1 MMIRLAWT
9 GDAGRPGPCE
19 KQNLHMP
26 AKPTRPA
33 LLIVDMLNLLDFD
46 AGGILLKQAIPVA
59 DRIASLKQRFKRAG
73 APVIYANDNFGQ
85 WHADF
90 RELVAVCTHE
100 SCRGSPLAKRLAP
113 DPDDF
118 YILKPK
124 QSAFHSTPLAVLL
137 EHCQARRVVVTGIS
151 TDVCVA
157 ATAIDAHMRDLQV
170 HVPSD
175 CVAAPTRARTARAL
189 AMLHESIGASCAA
202 SRSIRP

>member
-1 MMIRLAWT
+1 M
-9 GDAGRPGPCE
+9 
-19 KQNLHMP
+19 
-26 AKPTRPA
+26 KPKSPRAA
-33 LLIVDMLNLLDFD
+33 LLIVDMMNFLDFD
-46 AGGILLKQAIPVA
+46 AGEALLKLALPVA
-59 DRIASLKQRFKRAG
+59 DRIANLRRRFRKAG

-90 RELVAVCTHE
+90 RELVAVCSQD
-100 SCRGSPLAKRLAP
+100 SCLGAPLARKLAP
-113 DPDDF
+113 EPDDY

-137 EHCQARRVVVTGIS
+137 EHCGVQRVVVTGIS
-151 TDVCVA
+151 TDVCVT

-175 CVAAPTRARTARAL
+175 CVAAPTRARSVRAL
-189 AMLHESIGASCAA
+189 GMLHESIGASSAA

>member
-1 MMIRLAWT
+1 MSS
-9 GDAGRPGPCE
+9 
-19 KQNLHMP
+19 
-26 AKPTRPA
+26 KPNRPA

-46 AGGILLKQAIPVA
+46 TGSALLKQAIPVA
-59 DRIASLKQRFKRAG
+59 GRIASLKRRFRKAG
-73 APVIYANDNFGQ
+73 APVIYTNDNFGQ

-90 RELVAVCTHE
+90 GELVAICNQE
-100 SCRGSPLAKRLAP
+100 SCKGSPLASRLTP
-113 DPDDF
+113 ESDDF
-118 YILKPK
+118 YVLKPK

-137 EHCQARRVVVTGIS
+137 EHCQTKRVVITGIS